1 MGRPSPASAKVMGWP
16 DSSLKVRSNEICC
29 PRKLSSIPISG
40 AMPIS
45 SARQN
50 EIKTRL
56 IIIKCL
62 NSIFTPGKRILV
74 STLLTKD
81 DSFCPYPLQAGNGAF
96 LVFVCIC
103 CAWEPEETY
112 LYLLAIELP
121 GCAQPFFIITLS
133 VTRFSA
139 GRWGVREVDFLPRL
153 EKKMSKDVRYRDSW
167 S

>member
-1 MGRPSPASAKVMGWP
+1 MIVF
-16 DSSLKVRSNEICC
+16 V
-29 PRKLSSIPISG
+29 
-40 AMPIS
+40 
-45 SARQN
+45 
-50 EIKTRL
+50 L
-56 IIIKCL
+56 IHCKQEMEPFWYL
-62 NSIFTPGKRILV
+62 F
-74 STLLTKD
+74 
-81 DSFCPYPLQAGNGAF
+81 
-96 LVFVCIC
+96 VFVCIC